1 MPITYKKQF
10 QPVQLGTGLATIF
23 TNDTTPTNVLLRGAR
38 IRLTNV
44 TGTAVSVQLNAVP
57 NGGSA
62 AAANQITST
71 NFSVGANNF
80 QDIDLP
86 VMAAGDFLQGLAGV
100 ANAISVHFING
111 GLFS

>member
-1 MPITYKKQF
+1 MAITYKKQF
-10 QPVQLGTGLATIF
+10 QPVQLGTSIATIF

-44 TGTAVSVQLNAVP
+44 TGSAVSAQLNVVP
-57 NGGSA
+57 NAGAASA
-62 AAANQITST
+62 TNQITST
-71 NFSVGANNF
+71 NFSVAANGW

-86 VMAAGDFLQGLAGV
+86 VMAAGDFLQGLAGT
-100 ANAISVHFING
+100 ASAISVHFING

>member
-1 MPITYKKQF
+1 MALTYKKMF
-10 QPVQLGTGLATIF
+10 QPVQLGVALATIF
-23 TNDTTPTNVLLRGAR
+23 TNDATPTNVLLRGAR

-44 TGTAVSVQLNAVP
+44 TGSAVSVQLNVVP
-57 NGGSA
+57 NGGA
-62 AAANQITST
+62 AAVANQITST
-71 NFSVGANNF
+71 NYSVPANSF

-86 VMAAGDFLQGLAGV
+86 VMAAADFLQGLAGV